1 MIRTEDD
8 RGLPTLKVPWP
19 FNKASQRQVEKYQ
32 IFLARLGIQRAD
44 DQIALNYFLLQ
55 IYEQI
60 KIVIPISLYFVLF
73 LAVVFQRAVEGAGT
87 VFFGIVAVL
96 IGLVLFIE
104 GLKFA
109 LMPLGEQVGKEMPL
123 KLKLIWV
130 LVIAFVLGVAVTYA
144 EPAISSLTPLVSLVK
159 VHRAPYLHYILMELR
174 EVLVLCI
181 GLGVGLATVL
191 GTLRFVKNWS
201 LKPLIF
207 ATLTPTLIMALIMH
221 IASEDLQSLIGLA
234 WDCGAVT
241 TGPVTVPII
250 LAIGV
255 GVTSQNKD
263 ASSALSGFG
272 VVTLASVLPVTTV
285 QLLALF
291 TYLSVDR
298 DHIIANSDGTVVEES
313 AWEKSPV
320 REVVFGLRA
329 IMPLT
334 LFLFFIL
341 KVVLRS
347 PIPSTKLLEVIR
359 ANNTSD
365 EPDPPKSNSDMDP
378 TDAHSEITEAT
389 SNGTAP
395 SPMITVKVPTG
406 DGDIE
411 RQENGHN
418 ASEMV
423 ELESS
428 DDGESSANEIKME
441 IESDMENPVRLS
453 TDSDYGY
460 HMNRMPSRRASSP
473 SMFDEELGSKQ
484 EAKRCIDSALSVLL
498 MGLAFTQVGIIVFNI
513 GLTYGLAGLG
523 SKVGSILP
531 AAFEEVPGVEN
542 SPRFEYHAGLFI
554 VYVFTFVLGV
564 LATLA
569 EPALNVMGLKVEQL
583 TKGQFTRRL
592 LISAVALGV
601 GFGTLLGL
609 ILIIFQLPLIYFLLG
624 GYTIACGLTIFA
636 NQDFVSIA
644 WDSAGVTTGPVTVP
658 FVLSLGLSFGKVVDA
673 PQGFGILAC
682 ASVAPIIAGT
692 YII

>member
-1 MIRTEDD
+1 M
-8 RGLPTLKVPWP
+8 
-19 FNKASQRQVEKYQ
+19 
-32 IFLARLGIQRAD
+32 
-44 DQIALNYFLLQ
+44 
-55 IYEQI
+55 
-60 KIVIPISLYFVLF
+60 
-73 LAVVFQRAVEGAGT
+73 
-87 VFFGIVAVL
+87 
-96 IGLVLFIE
+96 
-104 GLKFA
+104 
-109 LMPLGEQVGKEMPL
+109 
-123 KLKLIWV
+123 
-130 LVIAFVLGVAVTYA
+130 
-144 EPAISSLTPLVSLVK
+144 
-159 VHRAPYLHYILMELR
+159 
-174 EVLVLCI
+174 
-181 GLGVGLATVL
+181 
-191 GTLRFVKNWS
+191 
-201 LKPLIF
+201 
-207 ATLTPTLIMALIMH
+207 
-221 IASEDLQSLIGLA
+221 
-234 WDCGAVT
+234 
-241 TGPVTVPII
+241 PII

-255 GVTSQNKD
+255 GVTSQNKE

-298 DHIIANSDGTVVEES
+298 DHIIANSDNTVVVES

-341 KVVLRS
+341 KIVLRS

-365 EPDPPKSNSDMDP
+365 EPDPPKSNNDMDP
-378 TDAHSEITEAT
+378 SDAHSEITEAT

-395 SPMITVKVPTG
+395 SPMITVKIPTG
-406 DGDIE
+406 DSDIE
-411 RQENGHN
+411 HMGNGPN
-418 ASEMV
+418 SSEMV

-428 DDGESSANEIKME
+428 DGESSANEIKME
-441 IESDMENPVRLS
+441 IESDLEQPVRLS

-460 HMNRMPSRRASSP
+460 SMNRMPSRRGSSP
-473 SMFDEELGSKQ
+473 NMFDEELGSKQ
-484 EAKRCIDSALSVLL
+484 DAKKRCIDSALTVLL
-498 MGLAFTQVGIIVFNI
+498 MGLSFTQVGIIVFNI

-531 AAFEEVPGVEN
+531 AAFEAVPGVEN

-624 GYTIACGLTIFA
+624 GYTIACGLTVFA

-644 WDSAGVTTGPVTVP
+644 WDRYV
-658 FVLSLGLSFGKVVDA
+658 
-673 PQGFGILAC
+673 I
-682 ASVAPIIAGT
+682 
-692 YII
+692 